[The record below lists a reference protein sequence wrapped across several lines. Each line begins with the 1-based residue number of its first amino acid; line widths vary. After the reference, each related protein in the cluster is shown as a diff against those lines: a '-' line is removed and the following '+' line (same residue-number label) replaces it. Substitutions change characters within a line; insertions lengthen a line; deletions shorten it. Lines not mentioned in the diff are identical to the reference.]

1 MRIAIVIAALVAV
14 VGCGVGSAAQDAS
27 PAPTD
32 LKITVWP
39 GGREDGDAKSFTLRC
54 GPAAGS
60 LPKAATACSKLGTLP
75 RPFGP
80 VPRDAMC
87 TEQYGGPQ
95 QALVTGRLRGNPVWA
110 MFSATNGCQIS
121 RAKKIAFL
129 LPGFNTSINA

>member
-1 MRIAIVIAALVAV
+1 MRIAIVIAALASL
-14 VGCGVGSAAQDAS
+14 VGCGAGSAAQNAS
-27 PAPTD
+27 SASTD

-39 GGREDGDAKSFTLRC
+39 GGRERGGAKSFTLRC
-54 GPAAGS
+54 APAAGT

-75 RPFGP
+75 RPFAP
-80 VPRDAMC
+80 VSRDAAC

-95 QALVTGRLRGNPVWA
+95 QALVTGRLRGNAVWA

-129 LPGFNTSINA
+129 LPGFGTSSNA

>member
-1 MRIAIVIAALVAV
+1 MRIAIVVAALVAV
-14 VGCGVGSAAQDAS
+14 VGCGAGSAAQNAS

-39 GGREDGDAKSFTLRC
+39 NGRDEGAAKTFTLRC

-60 LPKAATACSKLGTLP
+60 LPRAATACSKLGTLP
-75 RPFGP
+75 RPFAP
-80 VPRDAMC
+80 VPRDVAC

-121 RAKKIAFL
+121 RARRVAFL
-129 LPGFNTSINA
+129 LPGFSATTNA

>member
-1 MRIAIVIAALVAV
+1 MRIAIVIATLIAV
-14 VGCGVGSAAQDAS
+14 VGCGAGSAAQNAS
-27 PAPTD
+27 TASTD
-32 LKITVWP
+32 LRITVWP
-39 GGREDGDAKSFTLRC
+39 NGREEGDAKKFTLRC

-60 LPKAATACSKLGTLP
+60 LPKAATACSKLGTLS
-75 RPFGP
+75 RPFTP
-80 VPRDAMC
+80 VSGDVSC

-129 LPGFNTSINA
+129 LPGFGTSSNA

>member
-1 MRIAIVIAALVAV
+1 MRIAIVVAALVAV
-14 VGCGVGSAAQDAS
+14 VGCGAGSAALEAS

-39 GGREDGDAKSFTLRC
+39 GGREDGGARSYTLRC

-60 LPKAATACSKLGTLP
+60 LPRAATACGKLGTLP

-80 VPRDAMC
+80 VSRRAVC

-95 QALVTGRLRGNPVWA
+95 EALVTGRLRGTSVWA
-110 MFSATNGCQIS
+110 TFSATNGCQIA

-129 LPGFNTSINA
+129 LPGFTANTNA

>member
-1 MRIAIVIAALVAV
+1 MRIAIVIATLVAV
-14 VGCGVGSAAQDAS
+14 VGCGAGSAAQNAS

-39 GGREDGDAKSFTLRC
+39 TGREEGDAKKFTLRC

-60 LPKAATACSKLGTLP
+60 LPRAASACSKLGTLP
-75 RPFGP
+75 RPFAP
-80 VPRDAMC
+80 VPRDVAC

-129 LPGFNTSINA
+129 LPGFNGSANA